1 MRLEYDPDS
10 GAAYIRLRQG
20 SVARTDEIAP
30 GVLVDFADDGRP
42 VGIELLDAASILGGP
57 PRGVEFV
64 LLGERLA
71 RAPGKKAL

>member
-10 GAAYIRLRQG
+10 GAAYIRLREQP
-20 SVARTDEIAP
+20 VARTEEIAP

-42 VGIELLDAASILGGP
+42 VGFELLDAASILGGP

-64 LLGERLA
+64 LLGDPLA
-71 RAPGKKAL
+71 RGAGARAS